1 MTSSGQKPGVIVDFV
16 FDDGLFFIAIKNINA
31 DPAYDISVTF
41 NKKFTGVEGTKM
53 ISTLPLFRNIP
64 FLAPQKEIVAYLDSS
79 ASYFRRR
86 QPTTI
91 LATIT
96 SKDVTGAVHRTVI
109 RHDLSIYKDVG
120 YIRRPGKTSS
130 ATGDQPPA
138 PGRS

>member
-1 MTSSGQKPGVIVDFV
+1 MVIVDFV
-16 FDDGLFFIAIKNINA
+16 FDDGLFFIAIKNISV
-31 DPAYDISVTF
+31 DPAYDVSVTF

-53 ISTLPLFRNIP
+53 ISALPLFRNIP

-130 ATGDQPPA
+130 TTGGQSPA
-138 PGRS
+138 PGRSC

>member
-1 MTSSGQKPGVIVDFV
+1 MRSSGQKPGVIVDFV
-16 FDDGLFFIAIKNINA
+16 FEDGLFFIAIKNISA
-31 DPAYDISVTF
+31 DPAYDVSVTF

-53 ISTLPLFRNIP
+53 ISVLPLFRNIP
-64 FLAPQKEIVAYLDSS
+64 FLAPQKEIAVYLDSS

-96 SKDVTGAVHRTVI
+96 NKDDTGAVHRTVI
-109 RHDLSIYKDVG
+109 RHDLSIYKEVG
-120 YIRRPGKTSS
+120 YIRRPGKTPS
-130 ATGDQPPA
+130 TTVDQSPA